1 MLDFPIDLFDFERF
15 LVTNTY
21 LSIFLASMLTVLK
34 GLGWVSSFKNYGS
47 RKHFNST
54 GSTVSVKSSL
64 DDLGP
69 LHNPNRCVY
78 CFTASS
84 TYLFFLPATKRF
96 TVLLITVETADQILS
111 LLTCVRDVILW
122 RCQLAPNV
130 FPHRRLRIGL
140 HYQEQRHNKGMSYHL
155 ISIRLFEATENSSV
169 SFCEIGS
176 RCT

>member
-1 MLDFPIDLFDFERF
+1 MYWNFMLTDTGQIPPKKFASWNSESMYATCASDRVLLKAKDSTPFPHRSIVFQGF

-64 DDLGP
+64 DDLSP

-78 CFTASS
+78 CFTASP
-84 TYLFFLPATKRF
+84 TYLFFLPATKRS
-96 TVLLITVETADQILS
+96 TVLLITAETAD
-111 LLTCVRDVILW
+111 
-122 RCQLAPNV
+122 
-130 FPHRRLRIGL
+130 
-140 HYQEQRHNKGMSYHL
+140 
-155 ISIRLFEATENSSV
+155 
-169 SFCEIGS
+169 
-176 RCT
+176 